1 MSGYAYT
8 LNATVRKDSGKGASR
23 RLRHQGLVPAI
34 VYGGEGE
41 PLPITLVQNELVRW
55 GRFDSFYSQVI
66 NLKVEGQPDQE
77 VIVRAVQRHLYK
89 PLYQHLDLQ
98 RVVKGQELQTT
109 VVLHFINED
118 ICAGVKQNGGIVEHL
133 LNNVEIIAEPRNL
146 PENIQVDMTDVAIGE
161 AVRLRDLKLPK
172 GVRLAHDDE
181 RADGVVAQVIYPQL
195 HEEEEAGAP
204 ASEGPAT
211 SEE

>member
-1 MSGYAYT
+1 MSGYCFT

-77 VIVRAVQRHLYK
+77 VIVRAVQR
-89 PLYQHLDLQ
+89 
-98 RVVKGQELQTT
+98 VVKGQELLTT

-195 HEEEEAGAP
+195 HEEEEAEAP